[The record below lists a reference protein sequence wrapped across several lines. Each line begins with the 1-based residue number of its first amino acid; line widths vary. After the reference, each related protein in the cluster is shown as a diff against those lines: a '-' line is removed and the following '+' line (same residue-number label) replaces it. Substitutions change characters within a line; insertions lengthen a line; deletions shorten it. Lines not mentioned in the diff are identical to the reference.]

1 MSVKDGTIT
10 IRQLSSYHVSQ
21 LSWNQLLLLC
31 LISFLLVTNRQS
43 SRRWFAVDWLRHF
56 DCPCQHHHSLKGIL
70 FGVYQLLIQ
79 TQLFP
84 AFAIT
89 IDHKVILL
97 RIIYEYPPKMSS
109 NKNQKKGST
118 NVQKVQVNSE
128 FQPIDFDKRRSSNI
142 KWVKM
147 IFGNSA

>member
-1 MSVKDGTIT
+1 MVVKDGTIT

-31 LISFLLVTNRQS
+31 LIYFLLVTNRQS

-56 DCPCQHHHSLKGIL
+56 DCFSQHHHSLKGIL

-97 RIIYEYPPKMSS
+97 KKIYEI
-109 NKNQKKGST
+109 NQKCRPIKIKIKGKIQQTFKKCKSI
-118 NVQKVQVNSE
+118 
-128 FQPIDFDKRRSSNI
+128 FQPIDSDKRRSSNI

-147 IFGNSA
+147 ILGNSA